1 MRGTVWL
8 TADRCDGTLTK
19 VTRGKVAVRDL
30 RRKRTIIAPRRQELP
45 RQSEALME
53 VTGTRVLVTALLL
66 ALALAP
72 AAQAKPRYLRFEVSV
87 QGQQTVT
94 WSATESASAARPP
107 RAVSQT
113 ISFESPRPARLSLR
127 RFRRTDPRTGK
138 KRDFT
143 YFGADLVSTDWTFTR
158 TFEKSAP
165 PNCPP
170 PEEPIVAQASDCGTQ
185 GPFETPITVGWRG
198 TAKPG
203 NRRGGTVELRG
214 ILAAKGRGSAT
225 PSYRTCEYE
234 ATHSADLLHS
244 IGRLS
249 QRRLT
254 SRRPGAIRVKVSE
267 REKLPASESGS
278 QTTTLDATVT
288 LRRVQ

>member
-1 MRGTVWL
+1 M
-8 TADRCDGTLTK
+8 
-19 VTRGKVAVRDL
+19 
-30 RRKRTIIAPRRQELP
+30 
-45 RQSEALME
+45 
-53 VTGTRVLVTALLL
+53 L

-87 QGQQTVT
+87 QGQQKVT
-94 WSATESASAARPP
+94 WSATESGGCGTSKSG
-107 RAVSQT
+107 SQT

-158 TFEKSAP
+158 TFAQSAP

-185 GPFETPITVGWRG
+185 GPFEVPITVAWRG

-203 NRRGGTVELRG
+203 NLRGGTVELRG
-214 ILAAKGRGSAT
+214 ILSRERPGQRH
-225 PSYRTCEYE
+225 PSYRACEYE
-234 ATHSADLLHS
+234 ATHSADLLDS

-254 SRRPGAIRVKVSE
+254 SRRPGPIRVRCRSA
-267 REKLPASESGS
+267 RSC
-278 QTTTLDATVT
+278 
-288 LRRVQ
+288 RRPKAPRRPRPSMRP